1 MRFYLGWLLVGAFI
15 GGAAATF
22 VAPFVLQTLL
32 ASTGAQDAMCQCTEL
47 VSNTA
52 SLLIKTQLYG
62 AGAGALLFPV
72 AAWLF
77 RRKRAGDS
85 PSAAV
90 AS

>member
-1 MRFYLGWLLVGAFI
+1 MRFYLGWLMGGAFF

-22 VAPFVLQTLL
+22 VAPFVLKTLL

-47 VSNTA
+47 VSNTS

-62 AGAGALLFPV
+62 AAAGALLFPI

-77 RRKRAGDS
+77 RRKRASNS
-85 PSAAV
+85 PPTAV